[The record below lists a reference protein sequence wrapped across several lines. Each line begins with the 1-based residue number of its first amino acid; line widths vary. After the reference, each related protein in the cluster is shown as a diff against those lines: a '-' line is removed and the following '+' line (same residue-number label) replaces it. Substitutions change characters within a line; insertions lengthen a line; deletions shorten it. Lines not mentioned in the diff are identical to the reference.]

1 MSLRRLLGLSSG
13 FLKLSTPFPE
23 QAECLVKSKI
33 GPKLSRTLKIECTR
47 RPGAPAALPGLLH
60 TVTVGVEVGFI
71 HNESPGGRVMTA
83 SLPELV
89 ASSRARIA
97 ELRKSGDLGALIS
110 ASEAAADAIEQRV
123 VGAALSD
130 ADQEALL
137 AVKRFTYNA
146 AADCWPGWSVSDE
159 AADPRHLEAAFVLA
173 QRSLA
178 LVRRLALGPLQEA
191 TGLWLVGAFELA
203 MGKRAEASATFAT
216 ARDLFVA
223 AKAPGLAL
231 LTEGYVVIAHGGEG
245 LESVCARIAAG
256 GFEDGAE
263 WVEQLRT
270 ASTVFAKS
278 IPGA

>member
-1 MSLRRLLGLSSG
+1 MTEPLSD
-13 FLKLSTPFPE
+13 
-23 QAECLVKSKI
+23 
-33 GPKLSRTLKIECTR
+33 
-47 RPGAPAALPGLLH
+47 
-60 TVTVGVEVGFI
+60 
-71 HNESPGGRVMTA
+71 
-83 SLPELV
+83 LV

-97 ELRKSGDLGALIS
+97 ELRQSGDLGALLS
-110 ASEAAADAIEQRV
+110 AAQVAADAIEHRVV
-123 VGAALSD
+123 VGAALSE
-130 ADQEALL
+130 ADQQALL

-173 QRSLA
+173 QRSLG
-178 LVRRLALGPLQEA
+178 LVRRLTLGPLQEG

-203 MGKRAEASATFAT
+203 LGKRAEALATFNA
-216 ARDLFVA
+216 ARDLFLV

-245 LESVCARIAAG
+245 LESVCARITAG

-270 ASTVFAKS
+270 ASKVFAES
-278 IPGA
+278 IRGA